1 MAADPYSRMVSILR
15 IALPLIA
22 LGILSTLFL
31 VSDRV
36 KPGESIP
43 FAAQDVENRIRDQRI
58 SQPVFNGVTSA
69 GDEIVLTAEHMVTLT
84 DGGNSA
90 TDLNARLSFQDGGGV
105 SFVADTAIVNFVDDA
120 ADLIGDVLI
129 DSTTGY
135 RIRSDQLI
143 ARLSRVDVTSPGE
156 VNGVGPAGT
165 LKAGKMRITADES
178 GKNVQMLFT
187 NGVKLLYDPKETDN

>member
-69 GDEIVLTAEHMVTLT
+69 GDEIVLTAEHMVTLA

-105 SFVADTAIVNFVDDA
+105 SFVADSAIVNFVDDA
-120 ADLIGDVLI
+120 ADLTGDVLI

-143 ARLSRVDVTSPGE
+143 ARLSRVDVTSPEE

>member
-1 MAADPYSRMVSILR
+1 MKMKIKTNAAAKS
-15 IALPLIA
+15 
-22 LGILSTLFL
+22 
-31 VSDRV
+31 
-36 KPGESIP
+36 KE
-43 FAAQDVENRIRDQRI
+43 AQHHPN
-58 SQPVFNGVTSA
+58 
-69 GDEIVLTAEHMVTLT
+69 
-84 DGGNSA
+84 
-90 TDLNARLSFQDGGGV
+90 
-105 SFVADTAIVNFVDDA
+105 ADTI
-120 ADLIGDVLI
+120 DLIGDVLI